1 MVIKNKD
8 GTVYKVRSPNPIMMT
23 QEIWDKFTVHNMK
36 FDADTVSNKDAVK
49 PASNKIDFGV
59 STTIK
64 QELKQETIK
73 IPQPVE
79 KPKVIQ
85 NNKIQE
91 FEIPDFKKP
100 EPSPEPKK
108 EDQGDVLRPA
118 SINEKL
124 KNYRKDI
131 MHCMLA
137 ETKEIVDPLYD
148 DKTIKVNYTRSFVFE
163 NIIIQENDMELVF
176 WSHLD
181 FLTRNSIVY
190 PKNDGR
196 RWWKISSIRSAPEG
210 SFFVCVPTSTQPSF
224 K

>member
-23 QEIWDKFTVHNMK
+23 QEVWDKFTVHNMN
-36 FDADTVSNKDAVK
+36 FDADTVNNKEAVK
-49 PASNKIDFGV
+49 PVSKKIDFGV

-64 QELKQETIK
+64 KEEKVELPK
-73 IPQPVE
+73 IPPPE
-79 KPKVIQ
+79 PPKVVQ

-91 FEIPDFKKP
+91 FIIPDFKKP

-108 EDQGDVLRPA
+108 EDPDVLRPS

-124 KNYRKDI
+124 KNYRKDV

-137 ETKEIVDPLYD
+137 ETKEIIDPLYD
-148 DKTIKVNYTRSFVFE
+148 DKTVKVNFTRTFVFE
-163 NIIIQENDMELVF
+163 NIIIQESDMELIF

-181 FLTRNSIVY
+181 FLTKNSIVY

-210 SFFVCVPTSTQPSF
+210 SFFSCVPTSTQPSF
-224 K
+224 R